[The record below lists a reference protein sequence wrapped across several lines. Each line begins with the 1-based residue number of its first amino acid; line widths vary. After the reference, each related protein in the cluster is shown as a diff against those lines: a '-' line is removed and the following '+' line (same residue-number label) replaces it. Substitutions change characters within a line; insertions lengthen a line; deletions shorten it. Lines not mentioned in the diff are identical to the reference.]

1 MYGPVVSGRTR
12 GPQDASM
19 GVHVHMAPTFRRPLT
34 NYLYRVRVTHLSIS
48 FYLRVYVRVYVRVNM
63 LRVATRRHGR
73 LSGSTVPSRR
83 EKDRMLVENAA
94 QGSLFSVYS
103 RPGMTLG
110 KLEVTGQLT
119 GKDRQIDRHGEGE

>member
-19 GVHVHMAPTFRRPLT
+19 GMHVHMAPTFRRPPT

-48 FYLRVYVRVYVRVNM
+48 FYLRMYVRVNM

-94 QGSLFSVYS
+94 QGSLFSVCS

-110 KLEVTGQLT
+110 KLEEVTVQVI
-119 GKDRQIDRHGEGE
+119 R